1 MVRDVPCVLVTR
13 PAGTAA
19 DTLCEALTSEG
30 YRAYSQPLLT
40 LRGLPDIPPNQRGFL
55 QRLDEYQHVIFVST
69 NAVRFGME
77 QVEMYWPQLPTGMRC
92 YAVGE
97 ATARCLADFGIE
109 AHTPDREM
117 SSEGL
122 LAMPALQAVD
132 GQRVLI
138 IKGEG
143 GRDTLRS
150 ELTSRGSR
158 VDELACYR
166 RGPPEVSRDV
176 LLRQL
181 SDRGIDIILVSSGEG
196 LCNLRLLLTRAE
208 TTKLNMIVP
217 SQRVARMALEAGCRQ
232 VFVADNASDAA
243 MLRALGAWLHSTGE

>member
-1 MVRDVPCVLVTR
+1 MAGDVPCVLVTR
-13 PAGTAA
+13 PAGAAA
-19 DTLCEALTSEG
+19 DTLCEALRSEG
-30 YRAYSQPLLT
+30 YQAYSEPLMT
-40 LRGLPDIPPNQRGFL
+40 LRGLADIAPKQRVFL
-55 QRLDEYQHVIFVST
+55 QRLDEYQHVIFIST
-69 NAVRFGME
+69 NAVRFGMG
-77 QVEMYWPQLPTGMRC
+77 QVETYWPQLPTGMRW

-143 GRDTLRS
+143 GRDTLRG

-181 SDRGIDIILVSSGEG
+181 SDWGIDIILVSSGEG
-196 LCNLRLLLTRAE
+196 LSNLRLLLTRAE
-208 TTKLNMIVP
+208 TTKLKIIVP
-217 SQRVARMALEAGCRQ
+217 SRRIERMALDAGCRQ

-243 MLRALGAWLHSTGE
+243 MLRALGACLNSTGE

>member
-19 DTLCEALTSEG
+19 DTLYEALTSEG

-181 SDRGIDIILVSSGEG
+181 SDWGIDIILVSSGEG

>member
-1 MVRDVPCVLVTR
+1 MADDVPCVLVTR
-13 PAGTAA
+13 PAGAAA
-19 DTLCEALTSEG
+19 DTLCEALKSEG
-30 YRAYSQPLLT
+30 YQAYSQPLLT
-40 LRGLPDIPPNQRGFL
+40 LRALTDIPPKQRGFL

-97 ATARCLADFGIE
+97 ATARCLAGFGIE
-109 AHTPDREM
+109 ALTPDREM

-166 RGPPEVSRDV
+166 RGPPEVSGEV

-181 SDRGIDIILVSSGEG
+181 SDWDIDIILVSSGEG
-196 LCNLRLLLTRAE
+196 LSNLRLLLTRAE
-208 TTKLNMIVP
+208 TTKLTVIVP
-217 SQRVARMALEAGCRQ
+217 SQRVARMALEAGCRE
-232 VFVADNASDAA
+232 VLVADNASDAA
-243 MLRALGAWLHSTGE
+243 MLRALEDWLHSTGE

>member
-1 MVRDVPCVLVTR
+1 MKRSGR
-13 PAGTAA
+13 RAI
-19 DTLCEALTSEG
+19 E
-30 YRAYSQPLLT
+30 AYSEPLLT
-40 LRGLPDIPPNQRGFL
+40 LRGLADIPPKQRGFL

-69 NAVRFGME
+69 NAVRFGMG
-77 QVEMYWPQLPTGMRC
+77 QVETYWPQLPTGMRW

-143 GRDTLRS
+143 GRDTLRG

-181 SDRGIDIILVSSGEG
+181 SDWGIDIILVSSGEG

-208 TTKLNMIVP
+208 TTKLKMIVP
-217 SQRVARMALEAGCRQ
+217 SRRVARMALEAGCRQ

>member
-1 MVRDVPCVLVTR
+1 MADDMPCVLVTR
-13 PAGTAA
+13 PAGEAA
-19 DTLCEALTSEG
+19 DTLCEALASEG
-30 YRAYSQPLLT
+30 YQAYSQPLLT
-40 LRGLPDIPPNQRGFL
+40 LQGLSDIPPEQRGFL

-77 QVEMYWPQLPTGMRC
+77 RIEMYWPQLPTGLRW
-92 YAVGE
+92 YAVGD

-109 AHTPDREM
+109 AYTPDRDM

-122 LAMPALQAVD
+122 LAMPALQTVD
-132 GQRVLI
+132 DQRVLI
-138 IKGEG
+138 VKGEG

-150 ELTSRGSR
+150 ELTLRGTR

-181 SDRGIDIILVSSGEG
+181 SDWGIDIILVSSGEG
-196 LCNLRLLLTRAE
+196 LSNLRLLLTRAE
-208 TTKLNMIVP
+208 TTKLKIIVP
-217 SQRVARMALEAGCRQ
+217 SQRIERMALDAGCRQ